1 MRTKMNR
8 ISGSFRDP
16 DGFVFENQGRIFR
29 FLTGQGITSYEMLMN
44 SGLYKKLR
52 EKNRILTFEKSSEI
66 FNSSFMENIRSSS
79 EEFSDAPQYSN
90 ANYPRNDA
98 EYSMNIKEKKN
109 PSIQTH
115 RAFEILETEK
125 LDFVSYPYEWSFSQ
139 LKDAA
144 LLTLAVQQDAMK
156 FDMSLKDAVGFNVQF
171 HRGRPVF
178 IDLPSLEP
186 LREGE
191 PWHPYRQFISHFIG
205 PLLLISRVDWRFN
218 LDLTHFIDGL
228 PLDYISRLL
237 PMSTWLSPSCLI
249 HIHWHARMIA
259 RYEKTKNPVRTEK
272 TKDFAQLEKTKDSA
286 QSEKTKDFAQSE
298 KTKDSDQSEKKS
310 AVFTKRN
317 LENLIDSLLSFV
329 KGIAPP
335 KMTTEWD
342 DYYNDTNYDATAFAE
357 KKKLVAKIIAELA
370 PGTTIDLGA
379 NRGDFSRIAAEH
391 SQLVLAPDRDPNA
404 VECNYLTIRRQKEEK
419 IFPFLLDLCSPTPAI
434 GWRNSERQG
443 IFERLHGDL
452 VLALALIHHLCIG
465 NNVPLQSV
473 AEMFR
478 QMAPSL
484 LLEFVPKED
493 GQVQRLL
500 RSRDDIFPNYSLNHC
515 LTEFGK
521 FYPHHR
527 ILPIPSSQRVL
538 ILFEN

>member
-1 MRTKMNR
+1 MNR
-8 ISGSFRDP
+8 ITGSFRDP
-16 DGFVFENQGRIFR
+16 DGFVFENNGRIFR
-29 FLTGQGITSYEMLMN
+29 FLTGQGIVSYEMLEN
-44 SGLYKKLR
+44 SGLYQHLR
-52 EKNRILTFEKSSEI
+52 EKKRILAFEKTGEI
-66 FNSSFMENIRSSS
+66 SNSTFRKDLCALFEDSFL
-79 EEFSDAPQYSN
+79 EEFPES
-90 ANYPRNDA
+90 
-98 EYSMNIKEKKN
+98 EKTVDQGTGKN
-109 PSIQTH
+109 PEECHAIDNIIPKEPIQ
-115 RAFEILETEK
+115 RRRSFEILETEK

-205 PLLLISRVDWRFN
+205 PLLLMSRTDWRFN

-228 PLDYISRLL
+228 PLDYISKLL
-237 PMSTWLSPSCLI
+237 PAATWFSPACLI
-249 HIHWHARMIA
+249 HIHWHAKMIA
-259 RYEKTKNPVRTEK
+259 RYER
-272 TKDFAQLEKTKDSA
+272 TKDPIRV
-286 QSEKTKDFAQSE
+286 
-298 KTKDSDQSEKKS
+298 EKKS

-317 LENLIDSLLSFV
+317 LENLIDSLRNFV
-329 KGIAPP
+329 KGITPP
-335 KMTTEWD
+335 KTVTEWD
-342 DYYNDTNYDATAFAE
+342 DYYNDTNYGATAFAG
-357 KKKLVAKIIAELA
+357 KKRLVSKIIADLA
-370 PGTTIDLGA
+370 PETVIDMGA

-391 SQLVLAPDRDPNA
+391 SRLVLAPDRDPNA
-404 VECNYLTIRRQKEEK
+404 VEQNYLKVRQQKEEA

-434 GWRNSERQG
+434 GWRNRERQG

-465 NNVPLQSV
+465 NNVPFRSV

-478 QMAPSL
+478 QMAPAL

-500 RSRDDIFPNYSLNHC
+500 RARDDIFPDYSLDHC
-515 LTEFGK
+515 LKEFGK
-521 FYPHHR
+521 FYSHHQ
-527 ILPIPSSQRVL
+527 IFPIPETRRSL
-538 ILFEN
+538 ILFEC